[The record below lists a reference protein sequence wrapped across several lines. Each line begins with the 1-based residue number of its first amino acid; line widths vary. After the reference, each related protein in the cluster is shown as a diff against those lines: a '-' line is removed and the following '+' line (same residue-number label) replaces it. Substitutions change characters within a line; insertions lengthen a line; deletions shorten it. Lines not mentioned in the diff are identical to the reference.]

1 MHANRSDAEQ
11 MTSSKKKKKT
21 RQRLT
26 GVDDDEIILLGYTHT
41 NRKKGCFQC
50 LLSAW

>member
-11 MTSSKKKKKT
+11 MTSSKKKKT

-26 GVDDDEIILLGYTHT
+26 GVDDDEIILLGYTHI
-41 NRKKGCFQC
+41 NRKKKECF
-50 LLSAW
+50 LLSDW